1 MYLAPI
7 RRLIIAI
14 IIINVGVF
22 LYFITNRFSFMQ
34 DKYYAPDIDHMFN
47 PVREVKYF
55 IMDISGI
62 NNIKI
67 HKTETVSTNVEQYT
81 IINDEVVEEIKLF
94 IEDTLNKF

>member
-34 DKYYAPDIDHMFN
+34 DEYYAPDIDRMFS

-62 NNIKI
+62 NNIEI
-67 HKTETVSTNVEQYT
+67 HKTETVSTNVKQYI

-94 IEDTLNKF
+94 IEEMLN